1 MRSLIET
8 RVADR
13 LAELDRVG
21 LSREAP
27 LIRARKGTRYHLGER
42 RVVGFCSN
50 DYLGFADEAPANL
63 RGQADNM
70 SVGAGSS
77 RLVNGDLPELRELE
91 RELAELIGTESA
103 LLFPSGFQVN
113 TGVPAALIEA
123 HDRVCSDRLIHAS
136 LIDGLRLSPAK
147 VEILD
152 HLRAPTLAMDTPDR
166 AQWWFTESI
175 FSMEGD
181 TLDIAAAR
189 SHVNRGGALYL
200 DEAHSFGIV
209 DGGSTLAKLHGLRPD
224 VVVGTLGKAVG
235 AAGAFVGTSKLI
247 DRWLRSRARSFVFTT
262 GFSPLL
268 ARRIRAHLAALR
280 GALGETRRDQL
291 WENVRHLERLL
302 GGDRGSQASPIFPL
316 LVGENRR
323 AVAIA
328 EDLLARGWHIQ
339 AIRPPTVPEG
349 SARLRLTLSALHRR
363 EEIEALVTDL
373 RDVFRHHG
381 LQLRAR

>member
-1 MRSLIET
+1 MI
-8 RVADR
+8 
-13 LAELDRVG
+13 
-21 LSREAP
+21 RE
-27 LIRARKGTRYHLGER
+27 RRGTHYVLGER

-50 DYLGFADEAPANL
+50 DYLGFADGAPTSL
-63 RGQADNM
+63 RTLNQAQAHGNDLA
-70 SVGAGSS
+70 VGSGSS

-91 RELAELIGTESA
+91 REIAELIGTESA

-123 HDRVCSDRLIHAS
+123 RDRVCSDRLNHAS

-152 HLRAPTLAMDTPDR
+152 HLRPPRLARPSDR

-181 TLDIAAAR
+181 MVNVAAAR
-189 SHVNRGGALYL
+189 SHLSQGGALYL
-200 DEAHSFGIV
+200 DEAHSFGLV
-209 DGGSTLAKLHGLRPD
+209 EGGSTLAKLHGLRPD

-235 AAGAFVGTSKLI
+235 AAGAFVGTSALI
-247 DRWLRSRARSFVFTT
+247 GQWLRSRARSFVFTT

-268 ARRIRAHLAALR
+268 ARQIRAHLKALR
-280 GALGETRRDQL
+280 GDLGQARRDQL
-291 WENVRHLERLL
+291 WGNVRLLEQLL
-302 GGDRGSQASPIFPL
+302 GGDRGRQASPIFPL
-316 LVGENRR
+316 LVGDNRN

-328 EDLLARGWHIQ
+328 DDLLARGWHIQ

-363 EEIEALVTDL
+363 EEIEALVADL
-373 RDVFRHHG
+373 RDVFRQRG
-381 LQLRAR
+381 IPLDAR